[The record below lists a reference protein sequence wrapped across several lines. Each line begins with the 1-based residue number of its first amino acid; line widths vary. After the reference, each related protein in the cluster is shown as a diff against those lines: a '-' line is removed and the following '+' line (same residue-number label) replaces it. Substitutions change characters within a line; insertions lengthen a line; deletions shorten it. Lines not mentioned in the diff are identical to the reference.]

1 MQRPLVL
8 WSGAACVVFVLSASC
23 GKSLSLADQLQPSG
37 SVTLTALAI
46 AVNTPSVGGGVQA
59 TATATFSNGLTSP
72 VASGFGTDTPSVAT
86 VSSSGGV
93 TGVSIGDATIFVDYQ
108 GKRASKRVRVLPS
121 YSGVFVGT
129 YAVGTCVA
137 TGGFF
142 STDPAANFCTD
153 FTPGRTLEIAEQNT
167 QSADLTTLTGLFA
180 LGRAQGNGTGATS
193 ASGVLSYS
201 GTLLAGTNRMDFRN
215 FTATSP
221 TPGRMAGTFDMVWT
235 DSTVSGSGIV
245 TCTNMDMTRQASALA
260 AMANPLAVRA
270 GGPARLAALILR
282 DVR

>member
-1 MQRPLVL
+1 MQRPLAL
-8 WSGAACVVFVLSASC
+8 WSGAACVFFALSASC
-23 GKSLSLADQLQPSG
+23 GKSASLADQLKPSG
-37 SVTLTALAI
+37 TVTLTALAI

-59 TATATFSNGLTSP
+59 TAVATFSNGSTSP
-72 VASGFGTDTPSVAT
+72 VASGFGTDAPSVAT
-86 VSSSGGV
+86 VNSSGSV
-93 TGVSIGDATIFVDYQ
+93 TGVSIGDVTIFVDYQ
-108 GKRASKRVRVLPS
+108 GMRASKRVHVLPG

-129 YAVGTCVA
+129 YAVGTCVS

-142 STDPAANFCTD
+142 STNPAENFCTD
-153 FTPGRTLEIAEQNT
+153 FSPGRMLQIAEQNT

-180 LGRAQGNGTGATS
+180 LGGAQGTGTGTTS

-201 GTLLAGTNRMDFRN
+201 GTFLAGTTRMEFRN

-221 TPGRMAGTFDMVWT
+221 APGRMAGSFDMLWT

-245 TCTNMDMTRQASALA
+245 TCTNMDMTRQSSALT
-260 AMANPLAVRA
+260 AMPNRLAVGA